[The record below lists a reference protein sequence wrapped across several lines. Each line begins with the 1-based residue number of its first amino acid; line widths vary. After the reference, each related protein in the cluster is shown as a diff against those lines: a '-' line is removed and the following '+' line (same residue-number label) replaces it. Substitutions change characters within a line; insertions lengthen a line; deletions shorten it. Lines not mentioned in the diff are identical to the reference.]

1 MIKINHSKL
10 DPNIKPGCL
19 DKSKLA
25 THITHIKIAAI
36 VTLDFKDS
44 SQNNDIDMIII
55 ATHDFKD
62 NYHYLQYFHLEKVG
76 IAK

>member
-10 DPNIKPGCL
+10 DLNILLKPGCL

-44 SQNNDIDMIII
+44 SQNNNIDMMIT
-55 ATHDFKD
+55 ATH
-62 NYHYLQYFHLEKVG
+62 YHYLQYFHLEKVG